1 MKQFNK
7 RVKKL
12 ERVLNPIPCKT
23 AVIIFDPKKP
33 RPKGPRDK
41 EVVFFIPDNG
51 RDKMPKISE
60 ADRKELER
68 IVQQR
73 ETEKIFQLWF
83 AIINL
88 SPFFEKNLSSK
99 RIVPP

>member
-12 ERVLNPIPCKT
+12 ERVLSPMPSKT
-23 AVIIFDPKKP
+23 AVIIYDPKKP
-33 RPKGPRDK
+33 RPERPPGK
-41 EVVFFIPDNG
+41 EVVFYIPDNG

-60 ADRKELER
+60 ADRKELEL

-73 ETEKIFQLWF
+73 ETEKIERNKL
-83 AIINL
+83 L
-88 SPFFEKNLSSK
+88 D
-99 RIVPP
+99 

>member
-12 ERVLNPIPCKT
+12 ERVFNPISSKT
-23 AVIIFDPKKP
+23 AVIIYDPNKP
-33 RPKGPRDK
+33 RPKRPRDK

-51 RDKMPKISE
+51 RDKMPKLSE
-60 ADRKELER
+60 ADRKELEL

-73 ETEKIFQLWF
+73 ETEKI
-83 AIINL
+83 
-88 SPFFEKNLSSK
+88 EKN
-99 RIVPP
+99 

>member
-1 MKQFNK
+1 M
-7 RVKKL
+7 

-33 RPKGPRDK
+33 PPERPPDK
-41 EVVFFIPDNG
+41 EVVFYIPDNG

-60 ADRKELER
+60 ADRKELEL

-73 ETEKIFQLWF
+73 ETEKIEENKLLDYTITITFYRR
-83 AIINL
+83 
-88 SPFFEKNLSSK
+88 E
-99 RIVPP
+99 